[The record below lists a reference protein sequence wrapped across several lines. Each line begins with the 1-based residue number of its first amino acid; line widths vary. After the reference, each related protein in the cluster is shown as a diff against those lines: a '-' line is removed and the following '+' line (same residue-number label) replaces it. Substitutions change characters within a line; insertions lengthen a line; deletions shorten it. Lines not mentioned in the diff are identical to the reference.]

1 MAAEHPAHGPE
12 HSHKPALLSG
22 IWLWLTVALAAL
34 LTGCLAFSWMTRG
47 AMSNLSFLQ
56 GAAGRVGGRAPIVD
70 VRPWQTAQ
78 ALAAVA
84 VTAEEK
90 EHAREAERQA
100 EHEVEQAFTAA
111 LREAAMKQRTLKGE
125 ALELSKKVAQF
136 QQTVADDQ
144 ARVDRL
150 TRSAPASGS
159 DDLNIAKAQLGLDGD
174 ELADA
179 QQDLARA
186 GGDDRQRIEQELAA
200 HQAAEKQYEA
210 QAAGASDTA
219 VAAARRHG
227 SLAGRLTAW
236 LDQRSRA
243 ALLQQAIQEA
253 NSDAAALA
261 AKHDALEK
269 QANAAPAAAAG
280 ASTAA
285 TIAWLKDKS
294 ARSQLMAIYDDRIET
309 DKQLAEVY
317 QKWQGQLVL
326 QHGIVLHLLAQSV
339 ALVIFLAIAV
349 IVLDAGARR
358 FVDRP
363 TLDRRR
369 AHTLRV
375 VFKLGI
381 QLVGGLVILLVIFG
395 APSQT
400 PTILGITTAGLT
412 VVLQD
417 FIIAFFGWFVLM
429 GKGGARV
436 GDWVEINGVSGEVAE
451 IGLFRTALN
460 ETGNWT
466 EKGHPTGRRITF
478 LNSFAI
484 RGQYFNFS
492 TTSQWMWDEIRFS
505 VPAGGDSHGL
515 IEQVH
520 EAVVEETAQ
529 DTRQAEAEWRRGS
542 KRTGLSHLSAAPA
555 VEMRP
560 AGAGIDLVVRYVA
573 RASDRLNARNRLYER
588 VLGLLH
594 KPAEA

>member
-429 GKGGARV
+429 GKGGAR
-436 GDWVEINGVSGEVAE
+436 G
-451 IGLFRTALN
+451 
-460 ETGNWT
+460 
-466 EKGHPTGRRITF
+466 
-478 LNSFAI
+478 
-484 RGQYFNFS
+484 
-492 TTSQWMWDEIRFS
+492 
-505 VPAGGDSHGL
+505 
-515 IEQVH
+515 
-520 EAVVEETAQ
+520 
-529 DTRQAEAEWRRGS
+529 
-542 KRTGLSHLSAAPA
+542 
-555 VEMRP
+555 
-560 AGAGIDLVVRYVA
+560 
-573 RASDRLNARNRLYER
+573 
-588 VLGLLH
+588 
-594 KPAEA
+594 